1 MLSCAVN
8 IMAAVI
14 SDMMPYPCQCS
25 KGT

>member
-1 MLSCAVN
+1 
-8 IMAAVI
+8 MAAVI